1 VPRDDL
7 AGRLLLALE
16 RRDELLL
23 ANLLTSDVVLV
34 VDTGDR
40 SGGELRGRVRVIRAL
55 LDLRMPHPDAELEGA
70 HVNGGPGLVVRALD
84 GLVVGILVIDAEP
97 AGAPDG
103 GDTTGRLWLTTA
115 PRKLAHW
122 NRRRP
127 VVQ

>member
-1 VPRDDL
+1 MPRDDL
-7 AGRLLLALE
+7 AGRLLLALQ

-40 SGGELRGRVRVIRAL
+40 SGGELRGRVRVIGAL

-84 GLVVGILVIDAEP
+84 GLVVGIRDRR
-97 AGAPDG
+97 G
-103 GDTTGRLWLTTA
+103 TGRSA
-115 PRKLAHW
+115 G
-122 NRRRP
+122 RRRFDRP
-127 VVQ
+127 ALADDGTP